1 METKSVS
8 IASGSRP
15 LIYSA
20 PLLLRSVSV
29 LAWIAAAAMVFVPFA
44 RYTSAWDALTL
55 HVPGDQGN
63 WWHVLVGLPFF
74 LAYPLAWL
82 SVGRFLSVKPLAGT
96 VSLSLI
102 VFASVSALGTA
113 LVEAPF
119 VAQRAGT
126 STLQR
131 FEVIVL
137 GLGIL
142 SAGVGVLLAR
152 RRRIGVGD
160 TCLMAMSTA
169 YLANLAICLIV
180 YSEATGSVWSRAG
193 WLASTVLAVPIGCQ
207 WLWLQF
213 RMWTLPSD
221 LAQ

>member
-1 METKSVS
+1 METKS
-8 IASGSRP
+8 IPMAGGTRP
-15 LIYSA
+15 LIDSA
-20 PLLLRSVSV
+20 PFLLRSGAA
-29 LAWIAAAAMVFVPFA
+29 LAWIAAAAMVFIPFA
-44 RYTSAWDALTL
+44 RNTSAWDALTL

-74 LAYPLAWL
+74 LAYPLVWL
-82 SVGRFLSVKPLAGT
+82 SLRRFLSAKPLARKA
-96 VSLSLI
+96 SLPLI
-102 VFASVSALGTA
+102 VFASVSAMGTA

-131 FEVIVL
+131 TEVILL

-142 SAGVGVLLAR
+142 CAGVGVLLAR
-152 RRRIGVGD
+152 RRQIAGSDGSS
-160 TCLMAMSTA
+160 MAMSTA

-180 YSEATGSVWSRAG
+180 YGEATGSIWSRAG
-193 WLASTVLAVPIGCQ
+193 WLAATVLVIPIGAE

-213 RMWTLPSD
+213 KMWRLP
-221 LAQ
+221 A

>member
-1 METKSVS
+1 METKPVP
-8 IASGSRP
+8 IAGGTRP
-15 LIYSA
+15 LIDSA
-20 PLLLRSVSV
+20 PLSLRSAAA

-44 RYTSAWDALTL
+44 RYTSAWNALTL

-74 LAYPLAWL
+74 LAYPLVWL
-82 SVGRFLSVKPLAGT
+82 SLGR
-96 VSLSLI
+96 SLSAKPMARTATFPLI
-102 VFASVSALGTA
+102 VFASISAIGTA

-152 RRRIGVGD
+152 RRRIGGSD
-160 TCLMAMSTA
+160 ACLAAMSTA

-180 YSEATGSVWSRAG
+180 YSEATGSIWSRAG
-193 WLASTVLAVPIGCQ
+193 WLASTVLAVPMGCE
-207 WLWLQF
+207 WVWMQF
-213 RMWTLPSD
+213 RMWSLPSD
-221 LAQ
+221 PAH